1 MWTKPGKDEKVMAI
15 LALLATPEEEG
26 LHKGRTDND

>member
-1 MWTKPGKDEKVMAI
+1 MWTKPGKDEKSMAI

-26 LHKGRTDND
+26 LHKREKR